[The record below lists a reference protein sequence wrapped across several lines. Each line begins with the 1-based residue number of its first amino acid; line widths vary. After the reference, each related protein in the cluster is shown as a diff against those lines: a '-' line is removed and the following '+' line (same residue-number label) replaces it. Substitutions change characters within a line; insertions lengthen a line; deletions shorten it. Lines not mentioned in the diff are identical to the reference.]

1 MNTVASKPRLTPEEY
16 LVIEDAAG
24 WKSEFYD
31 GEMFAM
37 SGGSYDHSVIATNVT
52 TYLQIRLQG
61 RPCRPLN
68 AEMRLHV
75 PESTFYAY
83 PDASVVCGP
92 PQYAPGSKTTIVN
105 PTLIVEVLSP
115 STERYD
121 RTAKF
126 WHYQRLATLQDY
138 VLVTQDAPQ
147 VERFSRQGDQWLYA
161 AYKNLESRLPLP
173 ALGIEVPLKE
183 IYEGVEFPPAA
194 PTADE
199 HPKHPRPPVP

>member
-1 MNTVASKPRLTPEEY
+1 M
-16 LVIEDAAG
+16 EDAAEF
-24 WKSEFYD
+24 KSEFYD

-37 SGGSYDHSVIATNVT
+37 SGGSYDHSVIATNTT

-68 AEMRLHV
+68 TEMRLHV

-92 PQYAPGSKTTIVN
+92 PQYAAKSTTTIIN
-105 PTLIVEVLSP
+105 PTVIVEVLSP

-126 WHYQRLATLQDY
+126 WNYQKLATLQEY
-138 VLVTQDAPQ
+138 LLITQDAPQ
-147 VERFSRQGDQWLYA
+147 VERFSRQADQWFYTACKGLNA
-161 AYKNLESRLPLP
+161 SVSLPG
-173 ALGIEVPLKE
+173 LGIEIPLRE
-183 IYEGVEFPPAA
+183 LYEGVEFPSSGL
-194 PTADE
+194 TNDE
-199 HPKHPRPPVP
+199 TPV

>member
-1 MNTVASKPRLTPEEY
+1 MSTVWSKPRLTPEEY
-16 LVIEDAAG
+16 LAIEDAAEF
-24 WKSEFYD
+24 KSEFHE

-37 SGGSYDHSVIATNVT
+37 SGGSYDHSAIATNVT

-68 AEMRLHV
+68 TEMRLHV
-75 PESTFYAY
+75 PDTTFYAY
-83 PDASVVCGP
+83 PDASVVCGS
-92 PQYAPGSKTTIVN
+92 PQYAANSRTTIVN

-126 WHYQRLATLQDY
+126 WHYQQLTTLQDY

-147 VERFSRQGDQWLYA
+147 VERFSRQGDQWLYT
-161 AYKNLESRLPLP
+161 AYKGLESSLPLP
-173 ALGIEVPLKE
+173 VLSIEIPLRE
-183 IYEGVEFPPAA
+183 IYEDVEFSSPPSM
-194 PTADE
+194 TQD
-199 HPKHPRPPVP
+199 HPAHSHPPLP